1 MGRWPIKPLGELL
14 VTLESGS
21 RPKGGVGE
29 IPSGIPSLGG
39 EHINRNG
46 GFVWETP
53 KHITREFY
61 AGMKRGRIQRGDI
74 LVVKDGATTGKTATV
89 RNSFPFREAAI
100 NEHVFLLRTDKAK
113 ALPEF
118 VGYFLFGP
126 VGQQQILSNFH
137 GAAIGGIAQDF
148 VRSVYV
154 PLAPL
159 AEQERLVE
167 LLDEVDELRRLRA
180 QADHR
185 AAALIPALYHEMF
198 GEPTRNTRNWRREL
212 FGDVLDAIDGGWSP
226 TCHDRPAQ
234 EGEWGVLKLGAVTT
248 CRYID
253 NENKALPEDV
263 APRPELEVKAGDLL
277 FTRKNTYGLVAACSL
292 VLETRPKLMLS
303 DLIFRFRLKPSV
315 QLNPIYLWGL
325 LTVPSKRKQVQ
336 SLAGGS
342 AGSMPNISKGR
353 LLTLPIEVPPPLLQK
368 EFAKRVT
375 EIGGL
380 EAEQAAS
387 RRRLDALFQSM
398 LHRAFAGQ
406 L

>member
-1 MGRWPIKPLGELL
+1 MGRWPINPLGELL

-21 RPKGGVGE
+21 RPKGGVGK
-29 IPSGIPSLGG
+29 IPNGIPSLGG

-61 AGMKRGRIQRGDI
+61 EGMKRGRIQCGDV

-89 RNSFPFREAAI
+89 RNNFPFREAAI
-100 NEHVFLLRTDKAK
+100 NEHVFLLRTDKTK

-118 VGYFLFGP
+118 VGYFLFGS

-148 VRSVYV
+148 VRNVYV

-159 AEQERLVE
+159 AEQERIVDLLDKVVE
-167 LLDEVDELRRLRA
+167 LRKLRT

-185 AAALIPALYHEMF
+185 TGALIPALYHEMF
-198 GEPTRNTRNWRREL
+198 GEPTTNTQNWRRES

-226 TCHDRPAQ
+226 TCHDRPARD
-234 EGEWGVLKLGAVTT
+234 GEWGVLKLGAVTT
-248 CRYID
+248 CQYID
-253 NENKALPEDV
+253 NENKELPEDV
-263 APRPELEVKAGDLL
+263 APRPELEVKTGDLL
-277 FTRKNTYGLVAACSL
+277 FARKNTYELVAACSL
-292 VLETRPKLMLS
+292 VFETRPKLMLS

-315 QLNPIYLWGL
+315 QLNPVYLWGL

-336 SLAGGS
+336 ALAGGS

-353 LLTLPIEVPPPLLQK
+353 LLTLPIEVPPLPLQK
-368 EFAKRVT
+368 EFANRVT
-375 EIGGL
+375 EIRGL

-398 LHRAFAGQ
+398 LYRGFQAE